1 MIEQTLSII
10 KPDATARNLI
20 GHILSRFEEQGLS
33 VVAMQMCTLSL
44 PEAEGFYH
52 VHRERPFFQDLVAFM
67 CSAPVV
73 ISVLEGEDAIA
84 RNRTVMGA
92 TDPAQAGEGTI
103 RAMHG
108 RSIEENSV
116 HGSDSAETA
125 RFEIDYFF
133 ARGKVYSYDLS

>member
-1 MIEQTLSII
+1 MIEHTLSII
-10 KPDATARNLI
+10 KPDGTARNLI
-20 GHILSRFEEQGLS
+20 GRIFNCFEEQGLT
-33 VVAMQMCTLSL
+33 VVAMRMCALSL

-52 VHRERPFFQDLVAFM
+52 VHRQRPFFQELVTYM
-67 CSAPVV
+67 SSGPVV

-84 RNRTVMGA
+84 RNRRIMGA
-92 TDPAQAGEGTI
+92 TDPAQAEEGTI

-108 RSIEENSV
+108 QSIGKNTV

-133 ARGKVYSYDLS
+133 ARSKIYPRDRG